1 MARRLAPGDLAMN
14 RLARCLAPPRVSPCP
29 SGVTAERLNYP
40 VDPAH
45 VSAAGNSSGALIA
58 DQLHIAHC
66 ADIMGAAMIA
76 GRPYGCATLDA
87 SPDSVEAR
95 ASQAS

>member
-1 MARRLAPGDLAMN
+1 MPGDLAMT
-14 RLARCLAPPRVSPCP
+14 RLARCLGPPVFPCA

-45 VSAAGNSSGALIA
+45 VSAAGISSGAFIA
-58 DQLHIAHC
+58 DQLHIAHS
-66 ADIMGAAMIA
+66 ADITGAAMIA
-76 GRPYGCATLDA
+76 GGPSGCGTLDA
-87 SPDSVEAR
+87 SPDSVEVP

>member
-1 MARRLAPGDLAMN
+1 MARRLAPGDLAMI
-14 RLARCLAPPRVSPCP
+14 RLAPPLVFPFA

-45 VSAAGNSSGALIA
+45 VSAAGIASGAFIA
-58 DQLHIAHC
+58 DQLHIAHS

-76 GRPYGCATLDA
+76 GGPYDCATRRPIA
-87 SPDSVEAR
+87 SR
-95 ASQAS
+95 R

>member
-1 MARRLAPGDLAMN
+1 MIRLARRLAPPL
-14 RLARCLAPPRVSPCP
+14 VFPCA

-45 VSAAGNSSGALIA
+45 VSAAGISSGAFIA
-58 DQLHIAHC
+58 DQLHIAHS

-76 GRPYGCATLDA
+76 GGPYGCATLHA
-87 SPDSVEAR
+87 SPDSVEAP